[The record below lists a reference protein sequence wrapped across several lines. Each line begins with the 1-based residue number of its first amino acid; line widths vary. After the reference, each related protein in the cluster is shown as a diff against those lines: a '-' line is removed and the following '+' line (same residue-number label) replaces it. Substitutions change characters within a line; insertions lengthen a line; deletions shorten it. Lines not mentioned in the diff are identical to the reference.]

1 MNHQAV
7 ADEFLDQWEK
17 AHSANSPD
25 YDRLRMKFAMY
36 TGQEVGVGMQP
47 QSEQALHTGR
57 KARGWPDPKPAPKGY
72 MSIEPTIEGA
82 IMSLWLSALRM
93 RRRGEKRRQRDL
105 RRCSDAGNTVKGNQ
119 TMFMINAPEDLQ
131 DRRYD

>member
-36 TGQEVGVGMQP
+36 TGQEVGVGMRR
-47 QSEQALHTGR
+47 SMN
-57 KARGWPDPKPAPKGY
+57 KPAHRSQGSWLARPQASPKGY

-93 RRRGEKRRQRDL
+93 SRRGEKRRQRD
-105 RRCSDAGNTVKGNQ
+105 
-119 TMFMINAPEDLQ
+119 APIHDPAIQSKETKPCL
-131 DRRYD
+131 